1 MGWAIRW
8 LDEDLHIYDSVVDD
22 PFTPDDF
29 DAFLDAWLRFVT
41 DGPSPLFGLLDFSG
55 RKSPNILGL
64 LNPRFM
70 EMTKYRD
77 KIRIVAVVP
86 GGQFTASLARMG
98 ASMLGHRD
106 WMHLVRT
113 RDEGIAF
120 LKAYAARALAESAHS
135 TGDVDAA

>member
-29 DAFLDAWLRFVT
+29 DAFLNAWLRFVT
-41 DGPSPLFGLLDFSG
+41 DAPSPLFGLLDFSG

-70 EMTKYRD
+70 EMAKYRD

-86 GGQFTASLARMG
+86 GSSFTGSLARMG

-106 WMHLVRT
+106 WMHLVHT

-120 LKAYAARALAESAHS
+120 LKEYAARALAESARNA
-135 TGDVDAA
+135 GDVDAA